1 MSKLLEIFGRGI
13 TVDTADLIRHWLVA
27 LQDRGA
33 FDDRTGTELND
44 VLDLLGEWQL
54 DQATAKLKF
63 HLYEHPDCVFG
74 RMAAAAICLRRNE
87 VADAIEQLQSVYAR
101 QPSNTMALYAL
112 GHAYERLD
120 NTDEAVAFYQDCIKF
135 KGHLQLP
142 RQRLAAIDLQR
153 GRTDRAIAEYEAL
166 VAEHPD
172 NISSIVLLGCLYQF
186 NHQPEKAVDAF
197 NMAIVSHPDNFH
209 DDADADQ
216 VEFLIQTGQVERALE
231 NVQWLLER
239 IGPMPDLY
247 VRMGDI
253 LSRAGRPQEAV
264 THYEN
269 ALRLQPNY
277 LEATIKL
284 GTHYLRLGRYALAA
298 EQFNRGVEIN
308 DEIVDA
314 YIGLAVAQHAAGAR
328 QDTLRTLS
336 LAGAIQQNSTL
347 LFSETAVLHLQST
360 LRDMHASAENTF
372 DPVLEPIPD
381 TDPPTP
387 ADPTRI
393 DRAALIEDVIRAHKH
408 RMQNSPRSAD
418 IHYKFGMLMMV
429 LNDWP
434 KAVTAFD
441 NALKINPTHHRAL
454 SKLALCLCETDR
466 TTEAVDRLTAGIEL
480 DRETLDLHYKT
491 AVLYCDRR
499 RFARAVCALQG
510 RMADDFTDPDARAN
524 IEVVLENLGLV
535 DRAVAAWDRLTSM
548 HYAIE
553 PDA

>member
-13 TVDTADLIRHWLVA
+13 TVDTADLIWHWLTA
-27 LQDRGA
+27 LRERDVLN
-33 FDDRTGTELND
+33 DRTVGDEFGGI
-44 VLDLLGEWQL
+44 LDLLGERQL

-63 HLYEHPDCVFG
+63 HLYEHPDCVYG
-74 RMAAAAICLRRNE
+74 RMVAAAICLHRNQSTE
-87 VADAIEQLQSVYAR
+87 AIEQLQSVYAR

-112 GHAYERLD
+112 GHAYERAGD
-120 NTDEAVAFYQDCIKF
+120 QAEAVAFYQDCIKF

-172 NISSIVLLGCLYQF
+172 DISSVVLLGCLYNF
-186 NHQPEKAVDAF
+186 DHQHEKAVDAF

-209 DDADADQ
+209 DDSSNEQ
-216 VEFLIQTGQVERALE
+216 MEFLLATGQVDRALE
-231 NVQWLLER
+231 NVQWLIDR

-253 LSRAGRPQEAV
+253 LSRAGQSLEAIM
-264 THYEN
+264 HYEK

-284 GTHYLRLGRYALAA
+284 GTHYLRIGRYALAA

-314 YIGLAVAQHAAGAR
+314 YIGLAMAQDAAGAA
-328 QDTLRTLS
+328 DETLRTLS

-347 LFSETAVLHLQST
+347 LFSETATLHLQST
-360 LRDMHASAENTF
+360 MAQM
-372 DPVLEPIPD
+372 DPD
-381 TDPPTP
+381 GTP
-387 ADPTRI
+387 ATL
-393 DRAALIEDVIRAHKH
+393 DRAMLMEDVIRGH
-408 RMQNSPRSAD
+408 RRQVQERPRSAD
-418 IHYKFGMLMMV
+418 IHYKFGMLMMG

-434 KAVTAFD
+434 KAVESLE
-441 NALKINPTHHRAL
+441 NALRINPTHHRAL
-454 SKLALCLCETDR
+454 SKLALCLCEMGQSAQ
-466 TTEAVDRLTAGIEL
+466 AVQRLTTGAPL
-480 DRETLDLHYKT
+480 DHETLALHYQT

-499 RFARAVCALQG
+499 RFAQAICTLQNRLG
-510 RMADDFTDPDARAN
+510 GDFTEPDARVN

-535 DRAVAAWDRLTSM
+535 DRAVATWDRLTAM